1 MIEKLTNAKEETS
14 DLNRQEHMDFLQDSF
29 EDNEDGIDPNSTLLE
44 PKKAKKKQ
52 FGSFNTMGLS
62 PSVYKGILHKG

>member
-44 PKKAKKKQ
+44 PKKSKKE
-52 FGSFNTMGLS
+52 T
-62 PSVYKGILHKG
+62 IR